1 MEKIVD
7 GVELLRMIRDGE
19 LVNGDRIKFG
29 GEIFILNIEE
39 REFYVKGKPAQ
50 KQYSLFQC
58 WTVDNIFDFK
68 FEILPEDDEEIDI
81 DSMKEMYISNIKLVG
96 ESETKC
102 WTGRSLDIAFANKI
116 NEIIKAMKQINKQIN
131 KQMKEK

>member
-1 MEKIVD
+1 MGKVVD

-68 FEILPEDDEEIDI
+68 FEILSEEDEEIDI
-81 DSMKEMYISNIKLVG
+81 DNLTEMNLLSEPNIW
-96 ESETKC
+96 E
-102 WTGRSLDIAFANKI
+102 KI
-116 NEIIKAMKQINKQIN
+116 NIITQNINELIKAVKQLNK
-131 KQMKEK
+131 KLEEK